1 MPGGWSFHEAWH
13 LLGSGLG
20 ILVGVLHIACIPL
33 VLARRREPAVT
44 LAWLLGLLLLPA
56 IGVVLFWVFGRGAV
70 RRTARPRQRL
80 LEGRRISE
88 SHPDLGEVDEA
99 LRPLANAA
107 WQAGMSAVTG
117 GNRVHVLVNG
127 QQAYPAKLEAIAK
140 AERTLDAAYYI
151 FSGDETGRRFRDAL
165 TAAAERGVRVRLLL
179 DAVGCA
185 WTWNSFFNPLRKA
198 GGEVRTFLP
207 LSPLRARTLNLRN
220 HRKILV
226 ADGSV
231 GFTGGINIGDEFGG
245 WRDTHLRIEGP
256 AAADLETVFS
266 DDWAYTTGQAPKEAP
281 AKVNVGS
288 DSFVQILPSGPDDRA
303 EAIYQVYFA
312 AIATAASTI
321 DLTTP
326 YFIPDRAIA
335 VALVSAALR
344 GVQVRILMPGS
355 NNQQLTDLASRS
367 YFDELL
373 EAGVQIFLYDPG
385 MIHAKTLVIDRAWA
399 SVGTANMDV
408 RSFRLN
414 FEVNALLYG
423 GPEVLQLAD
432 IFEQDLARSQR
443 LDPIAFGQRSF
454 WERAVE
460 GGARLLSPIL

>member
-1 MPGGWSFHEAWH
+1 
-13 LLGSGLG
+13 
-20 ILVGVLHIACIPL
+20 
-33 VLARRREPAVT
+33 
-44 LAWLLGLLLLPA
+44 
-56 IGVVLFWVFGRGAV
+56 
-70 RRTARPRQRL
+70 
-80 LEGRRISE
+80 
-88 SHPDLGEVDEA
+88 
-99 LRPLANAA
+99 
-107 WQAGMSAVTG
+107 
-117 GNRVHVLVNG
+117 
-127 QQAYPAKLEAIAK
+127 
-140 AERTLDAAYYI
+140 
-151 FSGDETGRRFRDAL
+151 
-165 TAAAERGVRVRLLL
+165 LLL

>member
-1 MPGGWSFHEAWH
+1 
-13 LLGSGLG
+13 
-20 ILVGVLHIACIPL
+20 
-33 VLARRREPAVT
+33 
-44 LAWLLGLLLLPA
+44 
-56 IGVVLFWVFGRGAV
+56 
-70 RRTARPRQRL
+70 
-80 LEGRRISE
+80 
-88 SHPDLGEVDEA
+88 
-99 LRPLANAA
+99 
-107 WQAGMSAVTG
+107 
-117 GNRVHVLVNG
+117 
-127 QQAYPAKLEAIAK
+127 
-140 AERTLDAAYYI
+140 
-151 FSGDETGRRFRDAL
+151 
-165 TAAAERGVRVRLLL
+165 
-179 DAVGCA
+179 
-185 WTWNSFFNPLRKA
+185 
-198 GGEVRTFLP
+198 
-207 LSPLRARTLNLRN
+207 
-220 HRKILV
+220 
-226 ADGSV
+226 
-231 GFTGGINIGDEFGG
+231 
-245 WRDTHLRIEGP
+245 LRIEGP